1 MSDDRPKCD
10 SISLEE
16 ATLLVRPCEEPET
29 EHEHRWAE
37 PSHGLPHDGGVRS
50 THTHMKKF
58 RPDTKQ
64 ERL

>member
-1 MSDDRPKCD
+1 MSDDRPKRD

-37 PSHGLPHDGGVRS
+37 TVIRVAA
-50 THTHMKKF
+50 
-58 RPDTKQ
+58 
-64 ERL
+64 